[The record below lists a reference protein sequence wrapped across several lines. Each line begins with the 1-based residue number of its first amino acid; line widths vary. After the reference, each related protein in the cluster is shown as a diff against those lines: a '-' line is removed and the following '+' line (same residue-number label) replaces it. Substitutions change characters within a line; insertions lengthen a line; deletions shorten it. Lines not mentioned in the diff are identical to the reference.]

1 MLVQLYNSL
10 FWWPFNYFSLIN
22 EFNVLIIILKFSII
36 KISMILIKMIHDS
49 SSVIC

>member
-36 KISMILIKMIHDS
+36 KNKYDINKNDS
-49 SSVIC
+49 